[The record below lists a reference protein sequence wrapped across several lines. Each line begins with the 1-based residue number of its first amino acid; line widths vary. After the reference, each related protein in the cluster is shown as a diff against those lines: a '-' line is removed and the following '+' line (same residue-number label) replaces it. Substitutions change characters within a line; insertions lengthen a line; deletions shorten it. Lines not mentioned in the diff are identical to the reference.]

1 MAKAEA
7 EAEAEADP
15 KEENESSY
23 QRYKILIS
31 SLPKEEGWAF
41 ENYFCHYQGF
51 WYPDI
56 YCPGVL
62 AVQDHFKARS
72 SDIIIA
78 TTPKSGTTWIK
89 ALLFAAVNRGMYP
102 PTYNHHPLLSENPQ
116 LLVPFLEITVY
127 NGEIIPD
134 LEILPSPR
142 LFGTHISFTS
152 LPQRMIDSGSRI
164 VYLYRN
170 PKDVFVS
177 LWHFNNKI
185 RATVSKPPLSAM
197 EAFERFCKGVYQ
209 FGPFWDH
216 VLVYWRASLER
227 PQQVLFINYEELQA
241 DPGGVLKRVA
251 HFVGFPFT
259 SEEEKE
265 QGLVDKILRLC
276 SFENLSSLEV
286 NKTGKHSSSL
296 GYEAFFRKGKVGDWA
311 NYLTSEMIERIDQ
324 ITEEKFHGHG
334 LKFC

>member
-1 MAKAEA
+1 M
-7 EAEAEADP
+7 AEAEADP

-31 SLPKEEGWAF
+31 SLPKDEGWAF

-51 WYPDI
+51 WYPDT

-72 SDIIIA
+72 SDIIVA

-102 PTYNHHPLLSENPQ
+102 PTYNHHP
-116 LLVPFLEITVY
+116 Y
-127 NGEIIPD
+127 
-134 LEILPSPR
+134 
-142 LFGTHISFTS
+142 
-152 LPQRMIDSGSRI
+152 MIDSSSRI

-177 LWHFNNKI
+177 MWHFNNKI

-197 EAFERFCKGVYQ
+197 EAFERFCKGVSQ

-227 PQQVLFINYEELQA
+227 PQQVLFINYEKLQA

-286 NKTGKHSSSL
+286 NKTGKIPEGL
-296 GYEAFFRKGKVGDWA
+296 GYGAFFRKGKVGDWA

-334 LKFC
+334 LKF